1 VTRPVTASRAAALA
15 DGRPLARE
23 DVVLSLD
30 RFPGLTAD
38 VSDITKLAQCYG
50 LSLGRATERVCIMPA
65 TRGIAMHLG
74 ITAGTNV
81 MKLDRVTETADGAPI
96 AWRVAFRKI

>member
-1 VTRPVTASRAAALA
+1 M
-15 DGRPLARE
+15 
-23 DVVLSLD
+23 LSLD

-81 MKLDRVTETADGAPI
+81 LKLDRLVETVDGKPVE
-96 AWRVAFRKI
+96 WRVAYRKI